1 MPQEPAEGSASRS
14 LAKQLRGGFKA
25 VGCVAQLS
33 NAIITELI
41 AQAGFEVIIVDH
53 ENGPGDFDSAAKL
66 VRSAVGAG
74 AHVMLRL
81 PSGDATQVD
90 RALDAGAEGLL
101 LGDVASAAEAEDF
114 GQLVQQVLLTRAQRS
129 PPGSESCEWLSSSRK
144 GEPAP
149 LVAVEMDVTQPLT
162 LAEELLAVE
171 HVDLVFV
178 DPERCLEALASLRP
192 ESSLDASSSRLPVA
206 TLPADGAEAKTLEES
221 PEPSDLTQTW
231 SPSAPSGSPDP
242 RNPRAAKGA
251 RKVPS
256 GPSGP
261 TQRLANTMQVAEA
274 MDAFWN
280 CFEALPAKAAEK
292 QKLVGCTAHARTS
305 TYDLFMQGHSV
316 VTLCADLVLLREGG
330 QRHVSEMKMDRGP
343 ESRHWATP
351 LESQRAR
358 LASSALVSQLRRHK
372 KALGAFLHLGDALAA
387 ETLCLSGFEAVVLD
401 HEEGPGN
408 LSNAVA
414 LVHAAAS
421 AGTHTLL
428 RVPSHDFPYLRRA
441 LQLGLEGL
449 ILPMAESAAQVED
462 FIAAVRKSYPSSSL
476 RGAGGH
482 ASVVRSVAPTAAQFL
497 RKREELLL
505 KAVQVESEI
514 GLAAVRDMV
523 KVEGLDMIFFAPVE
537 LAASAPRGQE
547 AGLLLALQTAEA
559 EVKRAKK
566 LLGGMLVPGRSVE
579 TMFAAGYDLVCTTSD
594 VILLRATAENI
605 VREAKPP
612 ATGPK
617 AGHLQWISSAREAK
631 FAKDDETLIMRLKK
645 SPQAHALAVMSRLGS
660 AVATELVA
668 EKGFEVVILDH
679 AKGAEDLL
687 QAMALLHG
695 SVRCGA
701 HALLRLPAFSL
712 GHLRRALHVGVEG
725 VIFPVQSLEEAHAM
739 VELCLYPSRN
749 LPEETQLAE
758 ARRKN
763 QPFRRMDFS
772 FAPSLVEFWGHRVA
786 DFARRQAE
794 ALLIAA
800 QVDSSGA
807 AACIEDI
814 VKVEGLD
821 MIFID
826 ASNGLAAK
834 EVEAVE
840 KAVKGKK
847 LLGGLLPGR
856 KAEELFRGGYQLVC
870 AASDHGLLAEGAKA
884 CIRAERPK

>member
-1 MPQEPAEGSASRS
+1 
-14 LAKQLRGGFKA
+14 
-25 VGCVAQLS
+25 
-33 NAIITELI
+33 
-41 AQAGFEVIIVDH
+41 
-53 ENGPGDFDSAAKL
+53 
-66 VRSAVGAG
+66 
-74 AHVMLRL
+74 
-81 PSGDATQVD
+81 
-90 RALDAGAEGLL
+90 
-101 LGDVASAAEAEDF
+101 
-114 GQLVQQVLLTRAQRS
+114 
-129 PPGSESCEWLSSSRK
+129 
-144 GEPAP
+144 
-149 LVAVEMDVTQPLT
+149 
-162 LAEELLAVE
+162 
-171 HVDLVFV
+171 
-178 DPERCLEALASLRP
+178 
-192 ESSLDASSSRLPVA
+192 
-206 TLPADGAEAKTLEES
+206 
-221 PEPSDLTQTW
+221 
-231 SPSAPSGSPDP
+231 
-242 RNPRAAKGA
+242 
-251 RKVPS
+251 
-256 GPSGP
+256 
-261 TQRLANTMQVAEA
+261 
-274 MDAFWN
+274 
-280 CFEALPAKAAEK
+280 
-292 QKLVGCTAHARTS
+292 
-305 TYDLFMQGHSV
+305 
-316 VTLCADLVLLREGG
+316 
-330 QRHVSEMKMDRGP
+330 MDRGP
-343 ESRHWATP
+343 ESRHWATA

-372 KALGAFLHLGDALAA
+372 KALGAFLHLGDALEA
-387 ETLCLSGFEAVVLD
+387 ETLCLAGFEAVVLD

-408 LSNAVA
+408 LSNAIC

-476 RGAGGH
+476 RGAGRH

-514 GLAAVRDMV
+514 GLAHVRDMV

-605 VREAKPP
+605 VREAKPF
-612 ATGPK
+612 ATGPT
-617 AGHLQWISSAREAK
+617 AGQLQWISSAREAK
-631 FAKDDETLIMRLKK
+631 FAKDEETLVMRLKK
-645 SPQAHALAVMSRLGS
+645 SPQARALAVMSRLGS
-660 AVATELVA
+660 ALAAELVA

-687 QAMALLHG
+687 GAMAVIHAT
-695 SVRCGA
+695 VRCGA

-725 VIFPVQSLEEAHAM
+725 VIFPVHSLEDAHAM

-749 LPEETQLAE
+749 LPEETKLAE
-758 ARRKN
+758 ARMKN

-772 FAPSLVEFWGHRVA
+772 FAPSLVEFWGQRVA
-786 DFARRQAE
+786 EFSRRQAE
-794 ALLIAA
+794 SLLIAA

-826 ASNGLAAK
+826 ASNGLAAN
-834 EVEAVE
+834 EVEAIQ
-840 KAVKGKK
+840 KAAKGKK

-870 AASDHGLLAEGAKA
+870 AASDHGLRAEGAKA
-884 CIRAERPK
+884 CIAERPK

>member
-1 MPQEPAEGSASRS
+1 M
-14 LAKQLRGGFKA
+14 
-25 VGCVAQLS
+25 
-33 NAIITELI
+33 
-41 AQAGFEVIIVDH
+41 
-53 ENGPGDFDSAAKL
+53 
-66 VRSAVGAG
+66 
-74 AHVMLRL
+74 
-81 PSGDATQVD
+81 
-90 RALDAGAEGLL
+90 
-101 LGDVASAAEAEDF
+101 
-114 GQLVQQVLLTRAQRS
+114 
-129 PPGSESCEWLSSSRK
+129 
-144 GEPAP
+144 
-149 LVAVEMDVTQPLT
+149 
-162 LAEELLAVE
+162 
-171 HVDLVFV
+171 
-178 DPERCLEALASLRP
+178 
-192 ESSLDASSSRLPVA
+192 
-206 TLPADGAEAKTLEES
+206 
-221 PEPSDLTQTW
+221 
-231 SPSAPSGSPDP
+231 
-242 RNPRAAKGA
+242 
-251 RKVPS
+251 
-256 GPSGP
+256 
-261 TQRLANTMQVAEA
+261 
-274 MDAFWN
+274 
-280 CFEALPAKAAEK
+280 
-292 QKLVGCTAHARTS
+292 
-305 TYDLFMQGHSV
+305 
-316 VTLCADLVLLREGG
+316 VTLCADLVLLREGS

-343 ESRHWATP
+343 ESRHWATA

-372 KALGAFLHLGDALAA
+372 KA
-387 ETLCLSGFEAVVLD
+387 ETLCLAGFEAVVLD

-408 LSNAVA
+408 LSNAIC

-476 RGAGGH
+476 RGAGRH

-514 GLAAVRDMV
+514 GLAHVRDMV

-605 VREAKPP
+605 VREAKPF
-612 ATGPK
+612 ATGPT
-617 AGHLQWISSAREAK
+617 AGQLQWISSAREAK
-631 FAKDDETLIMRLKK
+631 FAKDEETLVMRLKK
-645 SPQAHALAVMSRLGS
+645 SPQARALAVMSRLGS
-660 AVATELVA
+660 ALAAELVA

-687 QAMALLHG
+687 GAMAVIHAT
-695 SVRCGA
+695 VRCGA

-725 VIFPVQSLEEAHAM
+725 VIFPVHSLEDAHAM

-749 LPEETQLAE
+749 LPEETKLAE
-758 ARRKN
+758 ARMKN

-772 FAPSLVEFWGHRVA
+772 FAPSLVEFWGQRVA
-786 DFARRQAE
+786 EFSRRQAE
-794 ALLIAA
+794 SLLIAA

-826 ASNGLAAK
+826 ASNGLAAN
-834 EVEAVE
+834 EVEAIQ
-840 KAVKGKK
+840 KAAKGKK

-870 AASDHGLLAEGAKA
+870 AASDHGLRAEGAKA
-884 CIRAERPK
+884 CIAERPK

>member
-1 MPQEPAEGSASRS
+1 MSQEPAEGSSASCS
-14 LAKQLRGGFKA
+14 LAKQLRRGWKA
-25 VGCVAQLS
+25 VACVAQLS

-41 AQAGFEVIIVDH
+41 AQAGFELIIVDH
-53 ENGPGDFDSAAKL
+53 ENGPGDFDSAANL

-101 LGDVASAAEAEDF
+101 LGDVATAAEAEAF
-114 GQLVQQVLLTRAQRS
+114 GQLVQQVVLTRAKTTCS
-129 PPGSESCEWLSSSRK
+129 EWLSSPR
-144 GEPAP
+144 EPPEPSAP

-162 LAEELLAVE
+162 LAEELLAAE

-178 DPERCLEALASLRP
+178 DPERCLEALALLRP
-192 ESSLDASSSRLPVA
+192 ESSLDQTSSRLPVA
-206 TLPADGAEAKTLEES
+206 TLPADPTDGEADTKTVEE
-221 PEPSDLTQTW
+221 PTEPSLTQTW

-242 RNPRAAKGA
+242 QNPRAAKGA
-251 RKVPS
+251 RKV
-256 GPSGP
+256 PSGP

-305 TYDLFMQGHSV
+305 TYDLFMRGHSV

-387 ETLCLSGFEAVVLD
+387 ETLCLAGFEAVVLD

-408 LSNAVA
+408 LSNAIG
-414 LVHAAAS
+414 LVYAAAS

-514 GLAAVRDMV
+514 GLAHVRDMV

-605 VREAKPP
+605 VREAKPF
-612 ATGPK
+612 ATGPT
-617 AGHLQWISSAREAK
+617 AGQLQWISSAREAK
-631 FAKDDETLIMRLKK
+631 FAKDEETLVMRLKK
-645 SPQAHALAVMSRLGS
+645 SPQARALAVMSRLGS
-660 AVATELVA
+660 ALAAELVA

-687 QAMALLHG
+687 GAMAVIHAT
-695 SVRCGA
+695 VRCGA

-725 VIFPVQSLEEAHAM
+725 VIFPVHSLEDAHAM

-749 LPEETQLAE
+749 LPEETKLVE
-758 ARRKN
+758 ARMKN

-772 FAPSLVEFWGHRVA
+772 FAPSLVEFWGQRVA
-786 DFARRQAE
+786 EFSRRQAE
-794 ALLIAA
+794 SLLIAA

-826 ASNGLAAK
+826 ASNGLAAN
-834 EVEAVE
+834 EVEAIQ

-884 CIRAERPK
+884 CIAERPK

>member
-1 MPQEPAEGSASRS
+1 MSQEPAEGSSGLCRS
-14 LAKQLRGGFKA
+14 LAKQLRRGWKA
-25 VGCVAQLS
+25 VACVAQLS

-41 AQAGFEVIIVDH
+41 AQAGFELIIVDH
-53 ENGPGDFDSAAKL
+53 ENGPGDFDSAANL

-101 LGDVASAAEAEDF
+101 LGDVATAAEAEAF
-114 GQLVQQVLLTRAQRS
+114 GQLVQQVVLTRAKTT
-129 PPGSESCEWLSSSRK
+129 GSEWLSSPR
-144 GEPAP
+144 EPPEPSAP

-162 LAEELLAVE
+162 LAEELLAAE

-192 ESSLDASSSRLPVA
+192 ESSLDATSSRLPVA
-206 TLPADGAEAKTLEES
+206 TLPADPTDGEADTKTVEE
-221 PEPSDLTQTW
+221 PTEPSDLTQTW

-251 RKVPS
+251 RKV
-256 GPSGP
+256 PSGP

-305 TYDLFMQGHSV
+305 TYDLFMRGHSV
-316 VTLCADLVLLREGG
+316 VTLCADLVLLREGS

-343 ESRHWATP
+343 ESRHWATA

-372 KALGAFLHLGDALAA
+372 KALGAFLHLGDALEA
-387 ETLCLSGFEAVVLD
+387 ETLCLAGFEAVVLD

-408 LSNAVA
+408 LSNAIC

-497 RKREELLL
+497 WKREELLL

-514 GLAAVRDMV
+514 GLAHVRDMV

-605 VREAKPP
+605 VREAKPF
-612 ATGPK
+612 ATGPT
-617 AGHLQWISSAREAK
+617 AGQLQWISSAREAK
-631 FAKDDETLIMRLKK
+631 FAKDEETLVMRLKK
-645 SPQAHALAVMSRLGS
+645 SPQARALAVMSRLGS
-660 AVATELVA
+660 ALAAELVA

-687 QAMALLHG
+687 GAMAVIHAT
-695 SVRCGA
+695 VRCGA

-725 VIFPVQSLEEAHAM
+725 VIFPVHSLEDAHAM

-749 LPEETQLAE
+749 LPEETKLAE
-758 ARRKN
+758 ARMKN

-772 FAPSLVEFWGHRVA
+772 FAPSLVEFWGQRVA
-786 DFARRQAE
+786 EFSRRQAE
-794 ALLIAA
+794 SLLIAA

-826 ASNGLAAK
+826 ASNGLAAN
-834 EVEAVE
+834 EVEAIQ
-840 KAVKGKK
+840 KAAKGKK

-870 AASDHGLLAEGAKA
+870 AASDHGLRAEGAKA
-884 CIRAERPK
+884 CIAERPK